1 MGFMK
6 NLLFVFLTFTSLQT
20 FAVTEQEA
28 REIIWEQFNKPD
40 NGITSASRECVI
52 LIEGT
57 VTGPTKGIGLN
68 LRSNN
73 GGECGGDPSVSSSI
87 AFFWVSEERELWV
100 MHYLDGNYY
109 RMEDFLIKRF
119 KII

>member
-1 MGFMK
+1 MK
-6 NLLFVFLTFTSLQT
+6 KLLFVFLAFTSLQT

-28 REIIWEQFNKPD
+28 REIIWEQFNKPE

-57 VTGPTKGIGLN
+57 VTGPSKGIGLN

-73 GGECGGDPSVSSSI
+73 GGESGGDPGVSSSI
-87 AFFWVSEERELWV
+87 AFFWVSEERELWL
-100 MHYLDGNYY
+100 MHYLDGNY
-109 RMEDFLIKRF
+109 
-119 KII
+119 